1 MEAMNRFEEFSSTYQ
16 ILEKLGEGSGGVVYL
31 AYHKRLQ
38 KEVVLKQIKSKGLSM
53 ADKRQEVDIL
63 KNLNHSFL
71 PQVLDFLMMG
81 DEVYTVMSYIPG
93 ESLARLQ
100 KEGAVFSLGQLTRW
114 GMQICSALNYLHSQ
128 RPPVIHG
135 DIKPSNIMLTPQGNI
150 CLIDFNISFFLDENA
165 VLGYTDGYTSPEQYI
180 IALDSSSDRP
190 IGNYRKIDE
199 KSDIYSVGATFYHLA
214 TGTKLSNYRAQIDY
228 ENLADR
234 TSEAFAQIIAKAV
247 EKDPSRRFQSA
258 FEMFQAFQGVGKK
271 DARYRALLH
280 RQTGIRIALAACM
293 AGFIVLGGMGI
304 HTIRVER
311 TQEYNDLVAE
321 QEKYRENGDFDK
333 QEETFEKAVQIRP
346 SSLES
351 YYQNACA
358 LFEQGE
364 YQDCI
369 SFIEYDVEQNEKIDL
384 MQTRMADLYYLEAE
398 SHMELEDYGDAVST
412 FEKLFQVG
420 GFEEEYY
427 RDYAIALAYNEEPNQ
442 AQEAL
447 DQAIDLGLKEDSVY
461 YTRGEIDRSLGELD
475 RAVEDFQSCIE
486 IAEDPELKARA
497 YVTLSDI
504 YGEQGR
510 DQDQRDILAEGR
522 QNVPA
527 ENQLILLQ
535 RLIQA
540 DMDLSERTGNPS
552 YEMEA
557 IALLQQV
564 IDQGWDTYETY
575 DSLVVLCEKQGN
587 YQEAKNWLNQMIKKY
602 GEDYNIYKRLAF
614 LEIDLQEEK
623 SNSSRDYQAFA
634 GYYQKAK
641 NMYQKQLKDNNTD
654 EEMQLL
660 DQVYQQVVAGG
671 WLN

>member
-475 RAVEDFQSCIE
+475 RAVSK
-486 IAEDPELKARA
+486 L
-497 YVTLSDI
+497 Y
-504 YGEQGR
+504 
-510 DQDQRDILAEGR
+510 
-522 QNVPA
+522 
-527 ENQLILLQ
+527 
-535 RLIQA
+535 
-540 DMDLSERTGNPS
+540 
-552 YEMEA
+552 
-557 IALLQQV
+557 
-564 IDQGWDTYETY
+564 
-575 DSLVVLCEKQGN
+575 
-587 YQEAKNWLNQMIKKY
+587 
-602 GEDYNIYKRLAF
+602 
-614 LEIDLQEEK
+614 
-623 SNSSRDYQAFA
+623 
-634 GYYQKAK
+634 
-641 NMYQKQLKDNNTD
+641 
-654 EEMQLL
+654 
-660 DQVYQQVVAGG
+660 
-671 WLN
+671 

>member
-1 MEAMNRFEEFSSTYQ
+1 MNRFEEFSSTYQ

-71 PQVLDFLMMG
+71 PQVLDFLTMG

-93 ESLARLQ
+93 KSLSRLQ
-100 KEGAVFSLGQLTRW
+100 REGAVFNLGQLTRW

-128 RPPVIHG
+128 KPPVIHG

-214 TGTKLSNYRAQIDY
+214 TGKKMRNYRDQIDS
-228 ENLADR
+228 EDLAGR

-247 EKDPSRRFQSA
+247 EKDPNRRFQSA
-258 FEMFQAFQGVGKK
+258 FKMFQAFQNVRKK
-271 DARYRALLH
+271 DARYQALLR
-280 RQTGIRIALAACM
+280 RQTGMRIALAVCM
-293 AGFIVLGGMGI
+293 AGFIVLGGIGI

-311 TQEYNDLVAE
+311 TQEYNDLVEE
-321 QEKYRENGDFDK
+321 QEEYRESGDFEK
-333 QEETFEKAVQIRP
+333 EEETFEEAVRIRP

-358 LFEQGE
+358 LYEQGE

-369 SFIEYDVEQNEKIDL
+369 SFIEYNVEQNEKIDL
-384 MQTRMADLYYLEAE
+384 MQPRMAALYYLEAE
-398 SHMELEDYGDAVST
+398 SHMELEDYGDAVTT

-427 RDYAIALAYNEEPNQ
+427 RDYAIALAYNGEPDQ
-442 AQEAL
+442 AQDAL

-461 YTRGEIDRSLGELD
+461 YTRGEIDHSLGELD
-475 RAVEDFQSCIE
+475 RAVSDFQSCIS
-486 IAEDPELKARA
+486 ISEDPELKARA

-522 QNVPA
+522 QNVPV
-527 ENQLILLQ
+527 ENQLILLE

-540 DMDLSERTGNPS
+540 DMDLSERTGNSS
-552 YEMEA
+552 YTVEA
-557 IALLQQV
+557 ISLLQQV
-564 IDQGWDTYETY
+564 IDQGWDTYDTY
-575 DSLVVLCEKQGN
+575 DNLVVLCEKQGS
-587 YQEAKNWLNQMIKKY
+587 YQEARSWLDQMIQKF

-614 LEIDLQEEK
+614 LEVDLQEEK
-623 SNSSRDYQAFA
+623 ANSRRDYQAFA

-641 NMYQKQLKDNNTD
+641 KMYQEQLKGNHTD

-660 DQVYQQVVAGG
+660 DHVYQQVLAGG
-671 WLN
+671 WLS

>member
-1 MEAMNRFEEFSSTYQ
+1 MNRFEEFSSTYQ

-71 PQVLDFLMMG
+71 PQVLDFLTMG

-93 ESLARLQ
+93 KSLSRLQ
-100 KEGAVFSLGQLTRW
+100 REGAVFNLGQLTRW

-128 RPPVIHG
+128 KPPVIHG

-214 TGTKLSNYRAQIDY
+214 TGKKMRNYRDQIDY
-228 ENLADR
+228 EDLAGR

-247 EKDPSRRFQSA
+247 EKDPNRRFQSA
-258 FEMFQAFQGVGKK
+258 FEMFQAFQNVGKK
-271 DARYRALLH
+271 DARYQALLR
-280 RQTGIRIALAACM
+280 RQTGMRIALAVCM
-293 AGFIVLGGMGI
+293 AGFIVLGGIGI

-311 TQEYNDLVAE
+311 TQEYNDLVEE
-321 QEKYRENGDFDK
+321 QEEYRESGDFEK
-333 QEETFEKAVQIRP
+333 EEETFEEAVRIRP

-358 LFEQGE
+358 LYEQGE

-369 SFIEYDVEQNEKIDL
+369 SFIEYNVEQNEKIDL
-384 MQTRMADLYYLEAE
+384 MQPRMADLYYLEAE
-398 SHMELEDYGDAVST
+398 SHMELEDYGDAVTT

-427 RDYAIALAYNEEPNQ
+427 RDYAIALAYNGEPDQ
-442 AQEAL
+442 AQDAL

-461 YTRGEIDRSLGELD
+461 YTRGEIDHSLGELD
-475 RAVEDFQSCIE
+475 RAVSDFQSCIS
-486 IAEDPELKARA
+486 ISEDPELKARA

-522 QNVPA
+522 QDVPV
-527 ENQLILLQ
+527 ENQLILLE

-540 DMDLSERTGNPS
+540 DMDLSERTGNSS
-552 YEMEA
+552 YTAEA
-557 IALLQQV
+557 ISLLQQV
-564 IDQGWDTYETY
+564 IDQGWDTYDTY
-575 DSLVVLCEKQGN
+575 DNLVVLCEKQGS
-587 YQEAKNWLNQMIKKY
+587 YQEARSWLDQMIQKF

-614 LEIDLQEEK
+614 LEVDLQEEK
-623 SNSSRDYQAFA
+623 ANSRRDYQAFA

-641 NMYQKQLKDNNTD
+641 KMYQEQLKGNHTD

-660 DQVYQQVVAGG
+660 DHVYQQVLAGG
-671 WLN
+671 WLS

>member
-1 MEAMNRFEEFSSTYQ
+1 MNRFEEFSSTYQ

-71 PQVLDFLMMG
+71 PQVLDFLTMG

-93 ESLARLQ
+93 KSLSRLQ
-100 KEGAVFSLGQLTRW
+100 REGAVFNLGQLTRW

-128 RPPVIHG
+128 KPPVIHG

-214 TGTKLSNYRAQIDY
+214 TGKKMRNYRDQIDY
-228 ENLADR
+228 EDLAGR

-247 EKDPSRRFQSA
+247 EKDPNRRFQSA
-258 FEMFQAFQGVGKK
+258 FEMFQAFQNVGKK
-271 DARYRALLH
+271 DARYQALLR
-280 RQTGIRIALAACM
+280 RQTGMRIALAVCM
-293 AGFIVLGGMGI
+293 AGFIVLGGIGI

-311 TQEYNDLVAE
+311 TQEYNDLVEE
-321 QEKYRENGDFDK
+321 QEEYRESGDFEK
-333 QEETFEKAVQIRP
+333 EEETFEEAVRIRP

-358 LFEQGE
+358 LYEQGE

-369 SFIEYDVEQNEKIDL
+369 SFIEYNVEQNEKIDL
-384 MQTRMADLYYLEAE
+384 MQPRMAALYYLEAE
-398 SHMELEDYGDAVST
+398 SHMELEDYGDAVTT

-427 RDYAIALAYNEEPNQ
+427 RDYAIALAYNGEPDQ
-442 AQEAL
+442 AQDAL

-461 YTRGEIDRSLGELD
+461 YTRGEIDHSLGELD
-475 RAVEDFQSCIE
+475 RAVSDFQSCIS
-486 IAEDPELKARA
+486 ISEDPELKARA

-522 QNVPA
+522 QNVPV
-527 ENQLILLQ
+527 ENQLILLE

-540 DMDLSERTGNPS
+540 DMDLSERTGNSS
-552 YEMEA
+552 YTAEA
-557 IALLQQV
+557 ISLLQQV
-564 IDQGWDTYETY
+564 IDQGWDTYDTY
-575 DSLVVLCEKQGN
+575 DNLVVLCEKQGS
-587 YQEAKNWLNQMIKKY
+587 YQEARSWLDQMIQKF

-614 LEIDLQEEK
+614 LEVDLQEEK
-623 SNSSRDYQAFA
+623 ANSRRDYQAFA

-641 NMYQKQLKDNNTD
+641 KMYQEQLKGNHTD

-660 DQVYQQVVAGG
+660 DHVYQQVLAGG
-671 WLN
+671 WLS

>member
-1 MEAMNRFEEFSSTYQ
+1 MNRFEEFSSTYQ

-71 PQVLDFLMMG
+71 PQVLDFLTMG

-93 ESLARLQ
+93 KSLSRLQ
-100 KEGAVFSLGQLTRW
+100 REGAVFNLGQLTRW

-128 RPPVIHG
+128 KPPVIHG

-214 TGTKLSNYRAQIDY
+214 TGKKMRNYRDQIDY
-228 ENLADR
+228 EDLAGR

-247 EKDPSRRFQSA
+247 EKDPNRRFQSA
-258 FEMFQAFQGVGKK
+258 FEMFQAFQNVGKK
-271 DARYRALLH
+271 DARYQALLR
-280 RQTGIRIALAACM
+280 RQTGMRIALAVCM
-293 AGFIVLGGMGI
+293 AGFIVLGGIGI

-311 TQEYNDLVAE
+311 TQEYNDLVEE
-321 QEKYRENGDFDK
+321 QEEYRESGDFEK
-333 QEETFEKAVQIRP
+333 EEETFEEAVRIRP

-358 LFEQGE
+358 LYEQGE

-369 SFIEYDVEQNEKIDL
+369 SFIEYNVEQNEKIDL
-384 MQTRMADLYYLEAE
+384 MQPRMAALYYLEAE
-398 SHMELEDYGDAVST
+398 SHMELEDYGDAVTT

-427 RDYAIALAYNEEPNQ
+427 RDYAIALAYNGEPDQ
-442 AQEAL
+442 AQDAL

-461 YTRGEIDRSLGELD
+461 YTRGEIDHSLGELD
-475 RAVEDFQSCIE
+475 RAVSDFQSCIS
-486 IAEDPELKARA
+486 ISEDPELKARA

-522 QNVPA
+522 QNVPV
-527 ENQLILLQ
+527 ENQLILLE

-540 DMDLSERTGNPS
+540 DMDLSERTGNSS
-552 YEMEA
+552 YTVEA
-557 IALLQQV
+557 ISLLQQV
-564 IDQGWDTYETY
+564 IDQGWDTYDTY
-575 DSLVVLCEKQGN
+575 DNLVVLCEKQGS
-587 YQEAKNWLNQMIKKY
+587 YQEARSWLDQMIQKF

-614 LEIDLQEEK
+614 LEVDLQEEK
-623 SNSSRDYQAFA
+623 ANSRRDYQAFA

-641 NMYQKQLKDNNTD
+641 KMYQEQLKGNHTD

-660 DQVYQQVVAGG
+660 DHVYQQVLAGG
-671 WLN
+671 WLS

>member
-1 MEAMNRFEEFSSTYQ
+1 MNRFEEFSSTYQ

-71 PQVLDFLMMG
+71 PQVLDFLTMG

-93 ESLARLQ
+93 KSLSRLQ
-100 KEGAVFSLGQLTRW
+100 REGAVFNLGQLTRW

-128 RPPVIHG
+128 KPPVIHG

-214 TGTKLSNYRAQIDY
+214 TGKKMRNYRDQIDY
-228 ENLADR
+228 GDLAGR

-247 EKDPSRRFQSA
+247 EKDPNRRFQSA
-258 FEMFQAFQGVGKK
+258 FEMFQAFQNVGKK
-271 DARYRALLH
+271 DARYQALLR
-280 RQTGIRIALAACM
+280 RQTGMRIALAVCM
-293 AGFIVLGGMGI
+293 AGFIVLGGIGI

-311 TQEYNDLVAE
+311 TQEYNDLVEE
-321 QEKYRENGDFDK
+321 QEEYRESGDFEK
-333 QEETFEKAVQIRP
+333 EEETFEEAVRIRP

-358 LFEQGE
+358 LYEQGE

-369 SFIEYDVEQNEKIDL
+369 SFIEYNVEQNEKIDL
-384 MQTRMADLYYLEAE
+384 MQPRMADLYYLEAE
-398 SHMELEDYGDAVST
+398 SHMELEDYGDAVTT

-427 RDYAIALAYNEEPNQ
+427 RDYAIALAYNGEPDQ
-442 AQEAL
+442 AQDAL

-461 YTRGEIDRSLGELD
+461 YTRGEIDHSLGELD
-475 RAVEDFQSCIE
+475 RAVSDFQSCIS
-486 IAEDPELKARA
+486 ISEDPELKARA

-522 QNVPA
+522 QNVPV
-527 ENQLILLQ
+527 ENQLILLE

-540 DMDLSERTGNPS
+540 DMDLSERTGNSS
-552 YEMEA
+552 YTAEA
-557 IALLQQV
+557 ISLLQQV
-564 IDQGWDTYETY
+564 IDQGWDTYDTY
-575 DSLVVLCEKQGN
+575 DNLVVLCEKQGS
-587 YQEAKNWLNQMIKKY
+587 YQEARSWLDQMIQKF

-614 LEIDLQEEK
+614 LEVDLQEEK
-623 SNSSRDYQAFA
+623 ANSRRDYQAFA

-641 NMYQKQLKDNNTD
+641 KMYQEQLKGNHTD

-660 DQVYQQVVAGG
+660 DHVYQQVLAGG
-671 WLN
+671 WLS

>member
-1 MEAMNRFEEFSSTYQ
+1 MNRFEEFSSTYQ

-71 PQVLDFLMMG
+71 PQVLDFLTMG

-93 ESLARLQ
+93 KSLSRLQ
-100 KEGAVFSLGQLTRW
+100 REGAVFNLGQLTRW

-128 RPPVIHG
+128 KPPVIHG

-214 TGTKLSNYRAQIDY
+214 TGKKMRNYRDQIDY
-228 ENLADR
+228 EDLAGR

-247 EKDPSRRFQSA
+247 EKDPNRRFQSA
-258 FEMFQAFQGVGKK
+258 FEMFQAFQNVGKK
-271 DARYRALLH
+271 DARYQALLR
-280 RQTGIRIALAACM
+280 RQTGMRIALAVCM
-293 AGFIVLGGMGI
+293 AGFIVLGGIGI

-311 TQEYNDLVAE
+311 TQEYNDLVEE
-321 QEKYRENGDFDK
+321 QEEYRESGDFEK
-333 QEETFEKAVQIRP
+333 EEETFEEAVRIRP

-358 LFEQGE
+358 LYEQGE

-369 SFIEYDVEQNEKIDL
+369 SFIEYNVEQNEKIDL
-384 MQTRMADLYYLEAE
+384 MQPRMAALYYLEAE
-398 SHMELEDYGDAVST
+398 SHMELEDYGDAVTT

-427 RDYAIALAYNEEPNQ
+427 RDYAIALAYNGEPDQ
-442 AQEAL
+442 AQDAL

-461 YTRGEIDRSLGELD
+461 YTRGEIDHSLGELD
-475 RAVEDFQSCIE
+475 RAVSDFRSCIS
-486 IAEDPELKARA
+486 ISEDPELKARA

-522 QNVPA
+522 QNVPV
-527 ENQLILLQ
+527 ENQLILLE

-540 DMDLSERTGNPS
+540 DMDLSERTGNSS
-552 YEMEA
+552 YTAEA
-557 IALLQQV
+557 ISLLQQV
-564 IDQGWDTYETY
+564 IDQGWDTYDTY
-575 DSLVVLCEKQGN
+575 DNLVVLCEKQGS
-587 YQEAKNWLNQMIKKY
+587 YQEARSWLDQMIQKF

-614 LEIDLQEEK
+614 LEVDLQEEK
-623 SNSSRDYQAFA
+623 ANSRRDYQAFA

-641 NMYQKQLKDNNTD
+641 KMYQEQLKGNHTD

-660 DQVYQQVVAGG
+660 DHVYQQVLAGG
-671 WLN
+671 WLS